1 MSTPL
6 AAEANLFSMIHALL
20 DEQAPVGVVE
30 RRAGDRRAYACPQ
43 LLAPYDGW
51 TLPRQSEFRL
61 VQCQDLSPSGFSFVS
76 KRRPDYEYL
85 IIALGSVPFSF
96 FSAQVMH
103 AKTTSA
109 LPAGLYVVGCKFL
122 NRLTT

>member
-6 AAEANLFSMIHALL
+6 ASNANLFSMIHALL
-20 DEQAPVGVVE
+20 DEQESIGAVE
-30 RRAGDRRAYACPQ
+30 RRGGDRRAYACPQ

-51 TLPRQSEFRL
+51 TLPKQSEFRL

-76 KRRPDYEYL
+76 KRRPEYEYL
-85 IIALGSVPFSF
+85 VIALGAVPFTF

-103 AKTTSA
+103 AQTTAAAS
-109 LPAGLYVVGCKFL
+109 GTSYVVGCKFL